1 MTFTR
6 QSRWSMGAALLAL
19 SLVGGC
25 GGGGGGASIP
35 VTPAPSPTPTP
46 TPTPTPIPTA
56 PATSAAVFQTSEYN
70 RSTGPSLHNAISAWQ
85 TGASGAGVT
94 IGIIDTGIDTTSPE
108 FAGRISSASVDVAG
122 SRGVIGEDDHGTNVA
137 MIAAAGRDNTGI
149 MGIAFKATIAMFR
162 ADTPGSCATADPA
175 KPDSGCSFSDRNI
188 ADGIDRAIAVGA
200 KIINL
205 SLGGSP
211 PDQTLINAVSRAVA
225 AGIVVVISAGNDGDS
240 TDPAIDPNN
249 PDPFAAGLRAVG
261 GGSVII
267 AGSVDKNGAFSA
279 FSNRAGNEATW
290 FLSALGERVC
300 CVYENGVLKIVTNPD
315 GSRSQFLFSGT
326 SFSAPQIA
334 GAAALL
340 RQAFPNLTGAQV
352 VELLLRTARD
362 AGAAGTDTTY
372 GRGILDIA
380 NAFAPVGTTSF
391 ANSQVAVPL
400 GGTAGITSAPMGDA
414 LGSTGPLNAVILDEY
429 QRAYQLDLA
438 AGLRGAQVAPRLGNA
453 LLGEMRNVTLGSQ
466 QTSLAFSVD
475 GRGRVSRMPWSGQL
489 RLSSADAEIARV
501 LAVRV
506 VSRVS
511 PDLKLGFAYAQGT
524 DGLVA
529 QLQGHS
535 QPAFLVTRS
544 PLDDMGFDQS
554 AASSLVLRRQ
564 MGRLGMSFSAQNGSA
579 IAAAPLYAI
588 SAIDQRR
595 QREQVQRFGLS
606 LDRKFGAVET
616 ALGASWLA
624 EDRTMLGA
632 RLSDWLGTRG
642 ADTLFLDASASWK
655 IGSGWRLGG
664 AMRSG
669 LTMPRAGGTVASGGR
684 LFSAAWALDASKDG
698 IFTEA
703 DSLALR
709 VSQPLRVES
718 GGLRFN
724 LPVAYSYDTLT
735 ATEGLRT
742 LSLSPKGRELAS
754 ELVWRGPLWEGAGM
768 VSLFYRK
775 DPGHFA
781 NLPHE
786 QGVAVSWVKQF

>member
-1 MTFTR
+1 M
-6 QSRWSMGAALLAL
+6 
-19 SLVGGC
+19 
-25 GGGGGGASIP
+25 P
-35 VTPAPSPTPTP
+35 VTPVPAPTPTP
-46 TPTPTPIPTA
+46 TPVATATP
-56 PATSAAVFQTSEYN
+56 AAFFLTSEYN
-70 RSTGPSLHNAISAWQ
+70 RSTGPSLHNTISAWQ
-85 TGASGAGVT
+85 TGANGAGVT
-94 IGIIDTGIDTTSPE
+94 IGIVDTGIDTSSPE
-108 FAGRISSASVDVAG
+108 FAGRISLASVDVAG
-122 SRGVIGEDDHGTNVA
+122 NRGVIGEDDHGTNVA
-137 MIAAAGRDNTGI
+137 MIAAAARDNTGI
-149 MGIAFKATIAMFR
+149 MGIAFNATIAMFR

-175 KPDSGCSFSDRNI
+175 VPDSGCSFSDRNI
-188 ADGIDRAIAVGA
+188 ADGVDRATAAGA

-225 AGIVVVISAGNDGDS
+225 AGIVVVVSAGNDGDS
-240 TDPAIDPNN
+240 TDSTLDPNN
-249 PDPFAAGLRAVG
+249 PDPFAVGLRAVG
-261 GGSVII
+261 AGSVII
-267 AGSVDKNGAFSA
+267 AGSVDKNGVFST
-279 FSNRAGNEATW
+279 FSNRAGSDATS

-315 GSRSQFLFSGT
+315 GSRSQFVFSGT

-340 RQAFPNLTGAQV
+340 RQAFPNLTGVQV
-352 VELLLRTARD
+352 VDLLLRTARD

-372 GRGILDIA
+372 GRGILDIDR
-380 NAFAPVGTTSF
+380 AFAPVGATSL

-400 GGTAGITSAPMGDA
+400 GGIAGITSAPMGDA
-414 LGSTGPLNAVILDEY
+414 LGAAGHLNAVVLDEY

-511 PDLKLGFAYAQGT
+511 PNTKLGFAYAHGT

-544 PLDDMGFDQS
+544 PLDDMGFDQT
-554 AASSLVLRRQ
+554 AASSLVLRRHL
-564 MGRLGMSFSAQNGSA
+564 GRGGVSLSAQNGSA
-579 IAAAPLYAI
+579 ITAAPLYAI
-588 SAIDQRR
+588 SALDQRR
-595 QREQVQRFGLS
+595 QREKVQRFGLS
-606 LDRKFGAVET
+606 LDRNFGAVET
-616 ALGASWLA
+616 AVGASWLA
-624 EDRTMLGA
+624 EDRTVLGA
-632 RLSDWLGTRG
+632 RLSDWLGTGG
-642 ADTLFLDASASWK
+642 ADTLFLDASASWW

-664 AMRSG
+664 AVRGG
-669 LTMPRAGGTVASGGR
+669 LTMPGAGGTVASGGR
-684 LFSAAWALDASKDG
+684 LISAAWALDASKEG
-698 IFTEA
+698 IFAEA

-709 VSQPLRVES
+709 LSQPLRVER
-718 GGLRFN
+718 GGLRVT
-724 LPVAYSYDTLT
+724 LPVAYNYETLT

-742 LSLSPKGRELAS
+742 LSLVPKGRELAS
-754 ELVWRGPLWEGAGM
+754 ELVWRGPMWNSAGM
-768 VSLFYRK
+768 VSVFYRR

-781 NLPHE
+781 SLPDE
-786 QGVAVSWVKQF
+786 QGVAVSWLKQF